1 MAFGLFRRRCW
12 QIVVLLGTLL
22 AVTSVSLAAPKVRVD
37 VKDARQATQVGED
50 FERTRR
56 WIDAIEHYEA
66 SLKKWPDDR
75 ELSYGLRRSKIH
87 FGIERRY
94 SDNSFRKSMLTLSRH
109 DALSLFD
116 DVINKIKSS
125 FVDPLSSTSVP

>member
-1 MAFGLFRRRCW
+1 MSFGRFRQQCW
-12 QIVVLLGTLL
+12 LIVVMLGSLL
-22 AVTSVSLAAPKVRVD
+22 AATSVSLAAPKVRVD
-37 VKDARQATQVGED
+37 ARDARQATQVGED

-94 SDNSFRKSMLTLSRH
+94 SDNSFRKSMLTLPRQ

-116 DVINKIKSS
+116 DVINKIKANDVIKSIR
-125 FVDPLSSTSVP
+125 VA